1 MTAHPFNSTGTRIL
15 AIAVILAS
23 TLVACGEDE
32 PEASGNKDEIDKMM
46 AARKAKYSSGKKA
59 AIPDS
64 QMVRVKVGKPGWK
77 LLAESFKKYLEE
89 GYTTNVFQPHANEMI
104 PRPRIEYR
112 ADGFDDEAIA
122 SSGEKKAGQK
132 KTVHPLEEYTLAE
145 YTLVLTMLGTSQPKA
160 IVTDPKGVGHT
171 VTVNPPTWI
180 GKKRYLVKRISRYN
194 VELESQ
200 GERKTLSSIKPPYIG
215 DKVPKASKLG
225 LGADLMGPRPT
236 SFDKPGKK

>member
-1 MTAHPFNSTGTRIL
+1 M
-15 AIAVILAS
+15 AIIIMLAS
-23 TLVACGEDE
+23 TLIACGDDE
-32 PEASGNKDEIDKMM
+32 PKDESNREDIEKMM
-46 AARKAKYSSGKKA
+46 AARKAKYSNDKQTS
-59 AIPDS
+59 IPDG
-64 QMVRVKVGKPGWK
+64 QMVRMKLGKPGWK

-112 ADGFDDEAIA
+112 ADGFDDETIA
-122 SSGEKKAGQK
+122 SSDAKKTGQEKK
-132 KTVHPLEEYTLAE
+132 VHPLEAFTLAE

-200 GERKTLSSIKPPYIG
+200 GEKKALSSIKPPYIG
-215 DKVPKASKLG
+215 EKKPEASKLNI
-225 LGADLMGPRPT
+225 GADLGGPRPLT
-236 SFDKPGKK
+236 FDQPEKNKK